1 MKGIL
6 NFVKTTVIGGVLV
19 ILPLALIVILVAHV
33 LRAVHDA
40 LKPIAAGI
48 SDSVYL
54 PYVTAGLLVILFCFL
69 AGLVFRTSP
78 GRRLGDFLERRLYE
92 RVPGYKLLKAVGG
105 AALSPEADSAMQPAF
120 AEIEDALVPALV
132 METHAD
138 GRATVFVPSSPTPTV
153 GSLYVLPASRV
164 HPIDVPLSKFMNCLS
179 GWGLGTKDLLPAMR
193 RET

>member
-6 NFVKTTVIGGVLV
+6 GFVKATVIGGVLV

-40 LKPIAAGI
+40 LKPIATSI
-48 SDSVYL
+48 SDNVFF
-54 PYVTAGLLVILFCFL
+54 PYVVAALLVILFCFL
-69 AGLVFRTSP
+69 AGLIFSTSP
-78 GRRLGDFLERRLYE
+78 GRRLGAFLERRLYE

-105 AALSPEADSAMQPAF
+105 TAMTPEGDRAVQPAF
-120 AEIEDALVPALV
+120 AEIEEGLVPAFV

-138 GRATVFVPSSPTPTV
+138 GRVTVFVPSSPTPTV
-153 GSLYVLPASRV
+153 GSLYVLTSNRI
-164 HPIDVPLSKFMNCLS
+164 HPVDVPLSKFMNCLS

-193 RET
+193 RDS